1 LIIENLTFKL
11 GKQKILD
18 KVNFEIGKGL
28 YQIKGKSG
36 SGKSTLLYLIK
47 GVIPSKI
54 KHHYQVSMMNQ
65 ETYLIENKTI
75 YENLLLM
82 SKNIEQIEKYLNLF
96 MLDKTKMISQLSLG
110 QKQQVS
116 FIQTILKEADIYLFD
131 EPTSNLDKASEKK
144 VFNIMETLSKEF
156 CVIFC
161 SHRNCKLG
169 KLINNE
175 GKKIKQTKTKTK
187 EIIKHKKGKLKVII
201 PPCLIQKIFLYIFFS
216 LIIFFVKDFKMDYQ
230 NNIKYQFNDYK
241 IENKILFTSKYKI
254 LYNVQLKGI
263 NHTYEG
269 LIINDVASKTYQLNK
284 NDLIYDEENQ
294 YNVIDIIK
302 DEYMIPTIY
311 FSSLGKEVE
320 SNSLDGLFFQ
330 IDKSINYLK
339 IIMIVSLFICFLF
352 MIIILAEKNMRN
364 YLLIDLL
371 FDSKH
376 LKITI
381 FLEVLLTSFFLF
393 KFYLVI
399 MNILSGLIIYS
410 YIKKREISLLR
421 NIG

>member
-1 LIIENLTFKL
+1 
-11 GKQKILD
+11 
-18 KVNFEIGKGL
+18 
-28 YQIKGKSG
+28 
-36 SGKSTLLYLIK
+36 
-47 GVIPSKI
+47 
-54 KHHYQVSMMNQ
+54 
-65 ETYLIENKTI
+65 
-75 YENLLLM
+75 
-82 SKNIEQIEKYLNLF
+82 
-96 MLDKTKMISQLSLG
+96 
-110 QKQQVS
+110 
-116 FIQTILKEADIYLFD
+116 
-131 EPTSNLDKASEKK
+131 
-144 VFNIMETLSKEF
+144 
-156 CVIFC
+156 
-161 SHRNCKLG
+161 
-169 KLINNE
+169 
-175 GKKIKQTKTKTK
+175 
-187 EIIKHKKGKLKVII
+187 
-201 PPCLIQKIFLYIFFS
+201 
-216 LIIFFVKDFKMDYQ
+216 MDYQ